1 MASHAI
7 ASGTTWGIP
16 MTLEEHLARAI
27 CEAFWRTAEDP
38 RTWATST
45 PMQRE
50 VFTLCAKAA
59 IEAGRKYR
67 KAREGAA

>member
-1 MASHAI
+1 V
-7 ASGTTWGIP
+7 
-16 MTLEEHLARAI
+16 TLEEHLARAI

-50 VFTLCAKAA
+50 VFRLCAEAA
-59 IEAGRKYR
+59 IKAGREYR
-67 KAREGAA
+67 EMQGRAAA

>member
-1 MASHAI
+1 
-7 ASGTTWGIP
+7 
-16 MTLEEHLARAI
+16 MTLEQHLARAI

-45 PMQRE
+45 PLQRE

-59 IEAGRKYR
+59 IEAGREYR